1 MRLVL
6 REEQRTSND
15 LATFPTLYQ
24 TNLEREMCSSGDF
37 KVNGQTIDT
46 SATLTENKRAS
57 HA

>member
-6 REEQRTSND
+6 KEDQRTSND

-37 KVNGQTIDT
+37 KVNAQAVDT
-46 SATLTENKRAS
+46 SVNVTENKRTS